1 MVLVSNGSPSTQVS
15 SSPQIIIQSKSGMT
29 YVLHIHVW
37 KEITYAK
44 NLLMCQICGTIV
56 EKET

>member
-1 MVLVSNGSPSTQVS
+1 MVSLSSGSPSTKVS
-15 SSPQIIIQSKSGMT
+15 SSPQIIQSKSGMT

-37 KEITYAK
+37 KEITNDK
-44 NLLMCQICGTIV
+44 NLLMCQICGTMI

>member
-1 MVLVSNGSPSTQVS
+1 MVSVSSGSPSTKVS
-15 SSPQIIIQSKSGMT
+15 SSPQIIQSKSGMT

-37 KEITYAK
+37 KEITNDK

>member
-1 MVLVSNGSPSTQVS
+1 MVSVSSGNPSTKVS
-15 SSPQIIIQSKSGMT
+15 SSPQIIQSKSGMT

-37 KEITYAK
+37 KEITNDK
-44 NLLMCQICGTIV
+44 NLLMCQICGTII

>member
-1 MVLVSNGSPSTQVS
+1 MVSVSSGSPSTKVS
-15 SSPQIIIQSKSGMT
+15 SSPQIIQSKSGMT

-37 KEITYAK
+37 KETTNDK
-44 NLLMCQICGTIV
+44 NLLMCQICGTMI

>member
-1 MVLVSNGSPSTQVS
+1 MVSVSSGSPSTKVS
-15 SSPQIIIQSKSGMT
+15 SSPQIIQSKSGMT

-37 KEITYAK
+37 REITNDK
-44 NLLMCQICGTIV
+44 NLLMCQTCGTII

>member
-1 MVLVSNGSPSTQVS
+1 MASASSGSPSTKVS
-15 SSPQIIIQSKSGMT
+15 SSPQIIIQRKSGMT

-37 KEITYAK
+37 KETTNDK
-44 NLLMCQICGTIV
+44 NLLMCQICGTMI

>member
-1 MVLVSNGSPSTQVS
+1 MVSVSSGSPSTKVS
-15 SSPQIIIQSKSGMT
+15 SSPQIIQSKSGMT

-37 KEITYAK
+37 KEITNDK
-44 NLLMCQICGTIV
+44 NLLMCQICGTII

>member
-1 MVLVSNGSPSTQVS
+1 MVSVSSGSPSTKVS
-15 SSPQIIIQSKSGMT
+15 SSPQIIQSKSGMT

-37 KEITYAK
+37 KEITNDK
-44 NLLMCQICGTIV
+44 NVLMCQICGTII

>member
-1 MVLVSNGSPSTQVS
+1 MVSLSNGSPSTKVS
-15 SSPQIIIQSKSGMT
+15 SSPQIIQSKSGMT

-37 KEITYAK
+37 KKIATNK
-44 NLLMCQICGTIV
+44 NVLICQICGTIV